1 MRLYQKRASEYIE
14 PTAKLMMVWASGDS
28 SGGLHTWMWWR
39 RLLVESSCMIRLRK
53 TERSLA
59 RDMNMG
65 TWRDNY
71 IISNA
76 HLLQTNWQYRSLS
89 LSDTTFG
96 YSKWS

>member
-39 RLLVESSCMIRLRK
+39 RLLVESLCMIKSRK
-53 TERSLA
+53 TEWSLA
-59 RDMNMG
+59 CNMNMD
-65 TWRDNY
+65 TDKYMIHNT
-71 IISNA
+71 

-89 LSDTTFG
+89 
-96 YSKWS
+96 